1 MAESLNSWI
10 DQVQVKRRTQEEL
23 KDVLI
28 EYFDSGMDEDDELSR
43 VTGLSLEEVR
53 RLREAY
59 EA

>member
-1 MAESLNSWI
+1 MSGYQEGWF
-10 DQVQVKRRTQEEL
+10 DQAQAKRRTREEL

-28 EYFDSGMDEDDELSR
+28 EYFDSGMDEDVELSR

-59 EA
+59 EE